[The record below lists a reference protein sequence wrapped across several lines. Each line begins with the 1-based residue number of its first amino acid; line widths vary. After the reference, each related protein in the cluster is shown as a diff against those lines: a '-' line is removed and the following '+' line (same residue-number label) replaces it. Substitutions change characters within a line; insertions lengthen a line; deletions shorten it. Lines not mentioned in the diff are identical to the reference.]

1 MKVLPHAGM
10 VGERIKLDSFFVCVV
25 CWCDRLILLANMC
38 VRLRK
43 KRGVILVFMV
53 LMSCLENVQAG
64 NSQPSVVV
72 QQVDGKPVIDGVLN
86 EEEWMRAKKIQ
97 NFGQVE
103 PREGKEASERTEV
116 LLMRTDE
123 ALYLGVRCFDR
134 TPAKV
139 LARDRRRDSTGS
151 GDDRLRI
158 VIDPFA
164 RGTEGYFFGI
174 AAGGGERG
182 WGRARGASSRDGVGL
197 YLGCQDAGHCRG
209 LGSGD

>member
-1 MKVLPHAGM
+1 MKVLPHADM
-10 VGERIKLDSFFVCVV
+10 VGERIKLDSCVCVV

-38 VRLRK
+38 VRLRM

-164 RGTEGYFFGI
+164 RGTE
-174 AAGGGERG
+174 
-182 WGRARGASSRDGVGL
+182 
-197 YLGCQDAGHCRG
+197 
-209 LGSGD
+209 